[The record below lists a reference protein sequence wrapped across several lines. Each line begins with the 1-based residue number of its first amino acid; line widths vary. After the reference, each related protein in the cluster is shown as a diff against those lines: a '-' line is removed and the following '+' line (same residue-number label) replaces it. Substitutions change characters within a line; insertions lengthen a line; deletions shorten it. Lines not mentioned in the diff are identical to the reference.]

1 MPQGGKIR
9 ASPATAKKR
18 AEISFTA
25 INDLHYPLALLSM
38 ALLPF
43 VALFAWRRKLPAD
56 LGELAAFCMLAL
68 LANAFVCGA
77 LSNPHDRYGAR
88 IVWLAAFATGLA
100 LVRLHERQAAAAL
113 AADGCDILPA

>member
-1 MPQGGKIR
+1 MKAARQQRG
-9 ASPATAKKR
+9 
-18 AEISFTA
+18 EISFAA

-56 LGELAAFCMLAL
+56 LGELAGFCMLAL

-100 LVRLHERQAAAAL
+100 LYRLYERQAAAQ